1 MQVHYV
7 CEDLG
12 ASGTRYVS
20 NNGYLNMM
28 ANNMVF
34 MGLDEH
40 SDLEPNSEAIE
51 EALDVTIESNSA
63 CTVFPCH
70 VLIGKM
76 AERYSPTNE
85 RPSVLQNKHL
95 QRVNYVSAIVAVALS
110 KLKNQN
116 MGENIQLY
124 IALPP
129 GEVRVA
135 KDIVRNNLLGQYK
148 VTFNKFGGAQ
158 VVFNITDVSV
168 YEESFMAMLSYFF
181 EKDGTL
187 SEKAKKYARGITL
200 SMDIGAS
207 TTDLAVIKD
216 MKYIEHSGQTY
227 RTGGNVARDILG
239 DYIRETYG
247 YDAPVESLE
256 LAMAEGRIQFG
267 ATYKDC
273 SKAVDNAKKVLA
285 SQIVEMI
292 QGYFRKI
299 NIPLNLIM
307 GIIVSGGGSMQSQYI
322 DEDGNEVVTSQPI
335 STFITE
341 ELNKIC
347 SGVAVE
353 HISNQPRLANIYGL
367 FIRANVDIRKK
378 ERQAALAAQQAQ
390 QAQPV
395 QQAQPAQ
402 PVQQAGGIGAGQ
414 VAGTP
419 VNNAPEF
426 QVQQP
431 IMQAQPVS
439 GVAGQVQG
447 AGASVQ
453 QSSGLE
459 I

>member
-1 MQVHYV
+1 MFMQVQYV

-34 MGLDEH
+34 MGIDEH

-51 EALDVTIESNSA
+51 DALDVTIESNSA

-135 KDIVRNNLLGQYK
+135 KDIVRSNLLGQYS
-148 VTFNKFGGAQ
+148 VTFNKLGGAK
-158 VVFNITDVSV
+158 VTFNITDVSV

-322 DEDGNEVVTSQPI
+322 DEDGNEVITSQPI

-378 ERQAALAAQQAQ
+378 ERQAALAAQQT
-390 QAQPV
+390 QPV
-395 QQAQPAQ
+395 QQVQSAQQ
-402 PVQQAGGIGAGQ
+402 VQQVSGIGVGQ
-414 VAGTP
+414 SAGTP
-419 VNNAPEF
+419 VNNVTEV

-439 GVAGQVQG
+439 GAV
-447 AGASVQ
+447 ASVQ

>member
-1 MQVHYV
+1 MQVQYV

-20 NNGYLNMM
+20 NSGYLNMM
-28 ANNMVF
+28 PNNMVF
-34 MGLDEH
+34 MQLEDQSG
-40 SDLEPNSEAIE
+40 LEPNADAIE
-51 EALDVTIESNSA
+51 DALDVTIESTGT
-63 CTVFPCH
+63 CMVFPCH

-116 MGENIQLY
+116 MGEDIQLY

-135 KDIVRNNLLGQYK
+135 KEIVRTNLIGQYT
-148 VTFNKFGGAQ
+148 VTFNKLGNTK
-158 VVFNITDVSV
+158 VIFNITDVSV

-181 EKDGTL
+181 DVDGTL
-187 SEKAKKYARGITL
+187 SENAKKYARGIML

-247 YDAPVESLE
+247 YDAPVETLE

-267 ATYKDC
+267 ARYEDC
-273 SKAVDNAKKVLA
+273 SKAVDRAKQVLA
-285 SQIVEMI
+285 AQIVEMI

-307 GIIVSGGGSMQSQYI
+307 GIVVSGGGSMQSQYI
-322 DEDGNEVVTSQPI
+322 DADGNEVITSQPI

-341 ELNKIC
+341 ELNKVC

-353 HISNQPRLANIYGL
+353 HISNQPRLANILGL

-378 ERQAALAAQQAQ
+378 ERQAAIVAQQAVQSAPVQQPQPVQPQPVQ
-390 QAQPV
+390 QAPQAPQGQPV
-395 QQAQPAQ
+395 QQAQ
-402 PVQQAGGIGAGQ
+402 VVNQAGQGVQ
-414 VAGTP
+414 VAVPNVAQATP
-419 VNNAPEF
+419 NV
-426 QVQQP
+426 
-431 IMQAQPVS
+431 AQ
-439 GVAGQVQG
+439 
-447 AGASVQ
+447 AGAIGGIV
-453 QSSGLE
+453 L
-459 I
+459 